1 MVELRFFA
9 GLNDEESAE
18 ALKVSIGTVRRD
30 WSLDEVWLYR
40 ELKRKE
46 SRDDA

>member
-9 GLNDEESAE
+9 GLSDQESAE
-18 ALKVSIGTVRRD
+18 ALNVSLSTVRRD
-30 WSLDEVWLYR
+30 WSLAEAWLFR

-46 SRDDA
+46 QPDVV